1 MSNLTRWDPFR
12 EMMSF
17 RSALDRLFD
26 DTFFNRSPGWE
37 DQLGWAP
44 ALDVA
49 ETGDEFVV
57 KASLPGINP
66 DDLEIT
72 YNKSLLTIKG
82 EVQAEREVDD
92 QRYHLRERR
101 SGSFSRSLSL
111 PASVDADHI
120 QASYTAGVLTL
131 HLPKLEEAKPK
142 RIQVHSGDTSRMIE
156 GKSRDIKN
164 RN

>member
-17 RSALDRLFD
+17 RSAIDRLFD
-26 DTFFNRSPGWE
+26 ETFFNHQADFES
-37 DQLGWAP
+37 QLSWSP

-49 ETGDEFVV
+49 ETGDEYLV
-57 KASLPGINP
+57 KASLPGIEP

-72 YNKSLLTIKG
+72 YNNNVLTIKG
-82 EVQAEREVDD
+82 EMQSEREVEE

-101 SGSFSRSLSL
+101 SGSFSRSISL
-111 PASVDADHI
+111 PSTVDADHI

-131 HLPKLEEAKPK
+131 HLPKVEEAKPK
-142 RIQVHSGDTSRMIE
+142 RIQVRSGESPKMIE
-156 GKSRDIKN
+156 GQSRDIKSKN
-164 RN
+164 